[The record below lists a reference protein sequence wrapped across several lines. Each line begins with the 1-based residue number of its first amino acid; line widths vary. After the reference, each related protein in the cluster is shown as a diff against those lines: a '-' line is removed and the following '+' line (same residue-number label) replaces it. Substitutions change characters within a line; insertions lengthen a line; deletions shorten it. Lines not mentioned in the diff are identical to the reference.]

1 MNHLPTLQL
10 QRNGNSGH
18 VSIYIVIHGS
28 GKFDTGEDVV
38 FAEEEVLGAV
48 VKAGEGQSAE
58 AGEKLAVLDG
68 DFEID
73 IAWIVIGTDDVV
85 EVSGAGISFGG
96 LSQLLGASESSF
108 LEGRSSSAS

>member
-1 MNHLPTLQL
+1 MYPRKVHPELLILILLLKMNHLPIPQL
-10 QRNGNSGH
+10 QRDGNTSH
-18 VSIYIVIHGS
+18 FSVHIIIHS
-28 GKFDTGEDVV
+28 ARKFDAGEDVV

-85 EVSGAGISFGG
+85 EVSGAGISFEP
-96 LSQLLGASESSF
+96 SGA
-108 LEGRSSSAS
+108 